1 MKTINLV
8 FGMMLL
14 VPLFVLTSCSDGE
27 PGGNDGAGEIEKYEP
42 IVLSADENSVNDGL
56 IEFSLDVA
64 RAMGSE
70 DWMVSPLSVAQALA
84 IMANGAD
91 DATCSEICSLLH
103 VGNNDVN
110 RINSYFGNVL
120 SKLSLPSKNT
130 KFINANAVFFDQSMK
145 INDNVANNCNYY
157 LGACFEPLDFNSNT
171 MNSTINKWFAEHTEN
186 LINDMLEG
194 EDVTKYNLIICNAL
208 FYQGKWMDPFDERN
222 TYKQKFYTS
231 YASDAN
237 YVEVDIMH
245 DSKRSLA
252 YAETKEYK
260 AARIEYNNRYSF
272 TVMMPNDGKEI
283 EESLSLL
290 TKEKYDE
297 IEKQFSGALGA
308 FSLPKWK
315 TKGTVSMSNV
325 IMSMGYENIF
335 GNSANY
341 TEFVNSGNAHFN
353 MMKHSSTI
361 EVDENGTKMSAG
373 TIVGGDTAPAPSK
386 LEFVVDRPFFYL
398 IKEKSTG
405 AILLMGKVSKIG

>member
-8 FGMMLL
+8 LGSMLL
-14 VPLFVLTSCSDGE
+14 MPLFVLTSCSDGE
-27 PGGNDGAGEIEKYEP
+27 PGGNDDAGEIEKYEP
-42 IVLSADENSVNDGL
+42 ILLSDDEQSVNDGL

-70 DWMVSPLSVAQALA
+70 DWMVSPLSVAQALT

-103 VGNNDVN
+103 VGNNDVT
-110 RINSYFGNVL
+110 RINSYFYNVL

-130 KFINANAVFFDQSMK
+130 KFFNANAVFFDESMK
-145 INDNVANNCNYY
+145 VNDNVANNCNHH
-157 LGACFEPLDFNSNT
+157 LGASFEPLDFKSNT
-171 MNSTINKWFAEHTEN
+171 VISTINKWFAEHTEN

-194 EDVTKYNLIICNAL
+194 EDVTNNNLIICNAL

-272 TVMMPNDGKEI
+272 TVMMPNDGKEL

-290 TKEKYDE
+290 TKEKYNE

-341 TEFVNSGNAHFN
+341 TRFFNSGNAHFN
-353 MMKHSSTI
+353 MMKH
-361 EVDENGTKMSAG
+361 
-373 TIVGGDTAPAPSK
+373 
-386 LEFVVDRPFFYL
+386 
-398 IKEKSTG
+398 
-405 AILLMGKVSKIG
+405 

>member
-1 MKTINLV
+1 M
-8 FGMMLL
+8 
-14 VPLFVLTSCSDGE
+14 
-27 PGGNDGAGEIEKYEP
+27 
-42 IVLSADENSVNDGL
+42 LSADENSVNNGL

-64 RAMGSE
+64 RAMDSE
-70 DWMVSPLSVAQALA
+70 DWTVSPLSMAQALT

-91 DATCSEICSLLH
+91 DATRSEICSLLH
-103 VGNNDVN
+103 IGNNDVN
-110 RINSYFGNVL
+110 SINSYFGNVL

-130 KFINANAVFFDQSMK
+130 TFINANAVFFDESMT
-145 INDNVANNCNYY
+145 INDNVANNCNQH
-157 LGACFEPLDFNSNT
+157 LGASFEPLDFKSNIVV
-171 MNSTINKWFAEHTEN
+171 STINKWFAEHTEN

-194 EDVTKYNLIICNAL
+194 EDIANNNLIICNAL
-208 FYQGKWMDPFDERN
+208 FYQGKWMDPFEERN
-222 TYKQKFYTS
+222 TNKQKFYTS

-237 YVEVDIMH
+237 FVEVNMMH
-245 DSKRSLA
+245 DAKRSLA

-290 TKEKYDE
+290 TKEKYEE
-297 IEKQFSGALGA
+297 IENQFSGAIGA

-315 TKGTVSMSNV
+315 AKDTMSMSNV

-335 GNSANY
+335 GNSAKY
-341 TEFVNSGNAHFN
+341 TGFFNSGNAHFN
-353 MMKHSSTI
+353 MMKHSTTI
-361 EVDENGTKMSAG
+361 EVDENGTKMSAA
-373 TIVGGDTAPAPSK
+373 TIVGGDSAPAPSK
-386 LEFVVDRPFFYL
+386 LEFVVDRPFFSL